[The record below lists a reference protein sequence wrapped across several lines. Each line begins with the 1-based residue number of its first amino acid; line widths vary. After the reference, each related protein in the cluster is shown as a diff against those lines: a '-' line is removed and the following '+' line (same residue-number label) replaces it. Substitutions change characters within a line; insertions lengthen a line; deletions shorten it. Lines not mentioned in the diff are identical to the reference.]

1 MSLFK
6 NKNKN
11 KTSVIKFKNANKNNH
26 LEIIYFD
33 MGKPFIFIKVFNK
46 NKLKN
51 TKEIPILNTQI
62 ENGIILNT
70 ESIIQELKE
79 LVGKTKYSIDL
90 KIASS
95 TIFRSVISLP
105 KVSANK
111 AEKLK
116 KKEIKD
122 SYGKFNKNYRMIE
135 DKYHYN
141 LGVVY
146 EETFINN
153 DVVKN
158 WIEISKGS
166 NLRLSTIQIF
176 NGYLFDL
183 IRDKKDF
190 RLIDPVS
197 QIESVSIVNNKKS
210 KKKKNKNKNKR
221 KKNKMPDF
229 ALIYVKNG
237 VASFVLSSSSQLI
250 NGYSFEYT
258 SEEEI
263 IKKFLLIIGKHEI
276 EFEKKPIEDIY
287 IESDIDLSLNETFKD
302 IQIHNIHFLTFDGI
316 EKPAISRIEEDEKES
331 SNELQKIDEDYI
343 RNNPLDLVIKEKE
356 DQNE

>member
-1 MSLFK
+1 MNLFK
-6 NKNKN
+6 NMNMN
-11 KTSVIKFKNANKNNH
+11 KTSVIKFKNQNKDNR

-33 MGKPFIFIKVFNK
+33 MGKPFIFIKMFNK
-46 NKLKN
+46 NKLIN
-51 TKEIPILNTQI
+51 TKEIPILNSQI

-79 LVGKTKYSIDL
+79 LVGKTRYSIEL

-95 TIFRSVISLP
+95 TVFRTVISLP
-105 KVSANK
+105 KVSKSK

-122 SYGKFNKNYRMIE
+122 SYGKFNKNYRMVE

-153 DVVKN
+153 DVIKN
-158 WIEISKGS
+158 WVEISKGS
-166 NLRLSTIQIF
+166 NLKLSTIQIF

-183 IRDKKDF
+183 IKDKKDF
-190 RLIDPVS
+190 RLLDPVNK
-197 QIESVSIVNNKKS
+197 IESVSISNNKS
-210 KKKKNKNKNKR
+210 KKNKIIKLNKK
-221 KKNKMPDF
+221 KKGKMLDF
-229 ALIYVKNG
+229 ALIYIKNG
-237 VASFVLSSSSQLI
+237 VATFILSSSSQLI

-263 IKKFLLIIGKHEI
+263 IKKFLLVIGKHEI
-276 EFEKKPIEDIY
+276 EFEKKQIEDIY
-287 IESDIDLSLNETFKD
+287 VESDINLSLNEVFKD
-302 IQIHNIHFLTFDGI
+302 IQIHNIHFLTFDGVDNNT
-316 EKPAISRIEEDEKES
+316 ISRIEEGVEES
-331 SNELQKIDEDYI
+331 SNEIQKVDEDYI